1 MPLQKAFTLNGNPI
15 KTTAK
20 EVVFLIIGL
29 IGGFLLLFE
38 FVKLQP
44 AFLLIGRGLLLIS
57 AVYFRLTYFIAMQL
71 ILLASYGGIYLGI
84 GSTLT
89 LILPILLS
97 FQLLIY
103 YLLSGEL
110 KSVFRF
116 IGIAGIAILSIGLTL
131 NIPLILLFGRH
142 LFLLCS
148 LSRSIPG
155 DNLGY
160 TQYFICHR
168 HLYHISYPLME
179 KHLWQR
185 RHPLWSP

>member
-131 NIPLILLFGRH
+131 NIPLILLFGNLSVGIYSYYAAYQGQYQAIIWGILNT
-142 LFLLCS
+142 LFV
-148 LSRSIPG
+148 I
-155 DNLGY
+155 D
-160 TQYFICHR
+160 ICITFLIH
-168 HLYHISYPLME
+168 
-179 KHLWQR
+179 
-185 RHPLWSP
+185 